1 MPRQR
6 HKPESRAP
14 VWREREKTLAWE
26 GEPVLTYTVK
36 ALALPSAPAR
46 LERYYR
52 RMEAGRLARWEKVLY
67 PRACAALRDARAVSR
82 AVQRDARRYDG
93 GFTLY

>member
-36 ALALPSAPAR
+36 ALALPTAPAR

-52 RMEAGRLARWEKVLY
+52 RMARCPSGKEEV
-67 PRACAALRDARAVSR
+67 PAVRMQEEGS
-82 AVQRDARRYDG
+82 YEPS
-93 GFTLY
+93 